1 MKIMKK
7 GLILLMMLSA
17 IVTCSF
23 ITASADELETD
34 KKTGLA
40 TPESVW
46 NNYIDNTKDI
56 VENDTELNQWM
67 EENFNN
73 DNTKK
78 RYIKNYNKASE
89 EKWDSFSTFEKFNC
103 SVLAIDE
110 KMNLNNRNF
119 KDEDDFWDEYTYYEQ
134 WAKNTCKTSENIEPF
149 FDEVEKVV
157 RWQYQYYEKTNN
169 TYDFFAGSEEEV
181 TTENLEDDSEYQDI
195 KNALLDEDETDANIN
210 DDKDG
215 EISFATIILIIVVVI
230 VIIGG
235 VTIVFIKN
243 KNDE

>member
-1 MKIMKK
+1 MRNILKK

-56 VENDTELNQWM
+56 VENDTELNEWM
-67 EENFNN
+67 KKHDAPVFLKQYLSCSDKNTEEEWKEFN
-73 DNTKK
+73 D
-78 RYIKNYNKASE
+78 
-89 EKWDSFSTFEKFNC
+89 FEKFNYIFFNVNVK
-103 SVLAIDE
+103 SSLQ
-110 KMNLNNRNF
+110 NRSF
-119 KDEDDFWDEYTYYEQ
+119 KNEDDFWDEFSYKKASAQ
-134 WAKNTCKTSENIEPF
+134 NSCKTSTNIDAF
-149 FDEVEKVV
+149 FTEIEKVA

-169 TYDFFAGSEEEV
+169 AYDFFAGREEEV

-195 KNALLDEDETDANIN
+195 KNALLDEDEADANIN

-215 EISFATIILIIVVVI
+215 GISFATIILIIVVVI

>member
-1 MKIMKK
+1 MRNILKK
-7 GLILLMMLSA
+7 GLILLMMLST

-34 KKTGLA
+34 KKTGLV

-56 VENDTELNQWM
+56 IENDTELNEWM
-67 EENFNN
+67 KGYDVPGYLKQYLEFSDKNTEEEW
-73 DNTKK
+73 
-78 RYIKNYNKASE
+78 NK
-89 EKWDSFSTFEKFNC
+89 FSNFEKFNFI
-103 SVLAIDE
+103 VFIKGA
-110 KMNLNNRNF
+110 KMNLNNMNF

-195 KNALLDEDETDANIN
+195 KNALLDEDEADANIN

-215 EISFATIILIIVVVI
+215 GISFATIILIIVVVI